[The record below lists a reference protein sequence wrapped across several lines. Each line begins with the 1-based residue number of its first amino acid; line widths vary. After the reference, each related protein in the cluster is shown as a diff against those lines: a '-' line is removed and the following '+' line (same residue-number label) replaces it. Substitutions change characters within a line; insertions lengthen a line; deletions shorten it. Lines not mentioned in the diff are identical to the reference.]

1 MEFLIVVAV
10 LVGLVAGYFFLG
22 MLLKLLLQWWL
33 ALVCAVPLILLAVS
47 FSWQGA
53 IAAVVGVLFLIGA
66 CQAWQESAAY
76 LRFEAKINKAFYFD
90 DI

>member
-1 MEFLIVVAV
+1 MEFLIIVAV

-47 FSWQGA
+47 FSGWA
-53 IAAVVGVLFLIGA
+53 PLPPSSA
-66 CQAWQESAAY
+66 CC
-76 LRFEAKINKAFYFD
+76 F
-90 DI
+90 

>member
-1 MEFLIVVAV
+1 M
-10 LVGLVAGYFFLG
+10 
-22 MLLKLLLQWWL
+22 
-33 ALVCAVPLILLAVS
+33 PLILLAVS
-47 FSWQGA
+47 FSWLGA

-76 LRFEAKINKAFYFD
+76 LRLEARINKAFYFD